1 MLAFRHTIVWMDDRH
16 EAALKAWRTRRHK
29 SAFIKAH
36 AAAAASKAALE
47 AYCVQHGW
55 KMAFFEGPTGAP
67 RTGIVD
73 AVAFRIAR
81 GRRDELELRLIQLKG
96 GNAGVSGR
104 EIARLKKAAA
114 DVNVNWWIAAFDGDS
129 LHLVPE
135 DQR

>member
-1 MLAFRHTIVWMDDRH
+1 MNERH

-47 AYCVQHGW
+47 AYCTEHGW
-55 KMAFFEGPTGAP
+55 KVAFFEGATGAP

-81 GRRDELELRLIQLKG
+81 GKADVLEVRLIQLKG
-96 GNAGVSGR
+96 GKAGVSGR
-104 EIARLKKAAA
+104 EIARLKQATAKA
-114 DVNVNWWIAAFDGDS
+114 NVKWWIAAFDGES
-129 LHLVPE
+129 LHIVPE
-135 DQR
+135 DQGPS